1 MAGMREFLNSN
12 GGKIAAT
19 ALLILAIALAVF
31 MFRSSF
37 GAPSDIAA
45 ANDRVF
51 IDATTGKPFS
61 RELKPGMAVPIE
73 APSGKKTGYPA
84 EMCWWTKD
92 GKVRK
97 EPYPVLL
104 NTWVGKPEP
113 TFCPDCGRL
122 VVPHNPS
129 PGGGGNLTP
138 PPIKQDFKGAGPSRD
153 R

>member
-1 MAGMREFLNSN
+1 MAGLREFLNSS
-12 GGKIAAT
+12 GGKIAAV
-19 ALLILAIALAVF
+19 ALLVLALAAAVF
-31 MFRSSF
+31 MFRNSF
-37 GAPSDIAA
+37 GAPSEIAA

-51 IDATTGKPFS
+51 IDASTGKPFT
-61 RELKPGMAVPIE
+61 RALKPGMKVPIE
-73 APSGKKTGYPA
+73 APSGKMSGFPA

-97 EPYPVLL
+97 EPFPVLL
-104 NTWVGKPEP
+104 NTWKGEAEP

-129 PGGGGNLTP
+129 PGGGDVP
-138 PPIKQDFKGAGPSRD
+138 PPPLKTEFKGSGANRD